1 MTQHRTAAVLTS
13 VLSTAL
19 LALGVAGCASTE
31 EEPTPRGD
39 DRIVGKDWQVINLYT
54 SPDAPSSLP
63 TDTAYVPHMSFG
75 EHTAVGSTGCVSFTA
90 EVSFH
95 KDDKA
100 STIWEGD
107 VMRVEKATYES
118 PPRSADCEGSV
129 QWADSLMRNLIA
141 EGHEFDFALNPNNQL
156 VLTLR
161 TDKVDSPIIRMASL

>member
-1 MTQHRTAAVLTS
+1 MMRRRPAAALTA
-13 VLSTAL
+13 VLSTVL
-19 LALGVAGCASTE
+19 LAFGLAGCSSAE
-31 EEPTPRGD
+31 EEPAPRGD

-63 TDTAYVPHMSFG
+63 ADTAHVPHMSFG
-75 EHTAVGSTGCVSFTA
+75 EHTAVGSTGCVPFTA

-95 KDDKA
+95 KDDKT

-118 PPRSADCEGSV
+118 PPRSGDCEGSM

-161 TDKVDSPIIRMASL
+161 TDKVDSPIIRMAAL

>member
-1 MTQHRTAAVLTS
+1 MMRRRPAAALTAVLAS
-13 VLSTAL
+13 AL
-19 LALGVAGCASTE
+19 LASGLTGCGSAD

-63 TDTAYVPHMSFG
+63 ADTAQVPHMSFG
-75 EHTAVGSTGCVSFTA
+75 EHTAVGSTGCVPFTA

-95 KDDKA
+95 KGNKA

-118 PPRSADCEGSV
+118 PPNGEDCEGSV
-129 QWADSLMRNLIA
+129 RWADSLMRNLIA

-156 VLTLR
+156 VLMLR

>member
-1 MTQHRTAAVLTS
+1 MTQHRTAAALTS

-54 SPDAPSSLP
+54 SPDAPSTIP
-63 TDTAYVPHMSFG
+63 DDTAQVPHMSFG

-107 VMRVEKATYES
+107 VMRVEKAIYES
-118 PPRSADCEGSV
+118 PPRSVDCEGSV

-141 EGHEFDFALNPNNQL
+141 EGHEFDFSLNPNNQL